1 MLVQVSGA
9 SVLQSCDA
17 AYSQYIKVPSSLAAL
32 LGIALETGCWEVS
45 VPAASFT
52 SKPVGEPDAV
62 VSITY
67 CIVPLLM

>member
-1 MLVQVSGA
+1 M
-9 SVLQSCDA
+9 
-17 AYSQYIKVPSSLAAL
+17 PSSLAAL